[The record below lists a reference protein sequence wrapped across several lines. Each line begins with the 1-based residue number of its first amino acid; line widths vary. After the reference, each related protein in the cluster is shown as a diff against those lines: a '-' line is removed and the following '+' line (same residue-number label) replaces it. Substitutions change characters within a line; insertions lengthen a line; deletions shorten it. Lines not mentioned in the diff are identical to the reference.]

1 MEINADVRPVKGK
14 IIELTER
21 DVKIE
26 FYGRMG
32 MLRVPLRMLICG
44 KHPEVGDEVELKM
57 SYVILKSDGR

>member
-1 MEINADVRPVKGK
+1 MEINADARPIKGK
-14 IIELTER
+14 IIELTDR

-32 MLRVPLRMLICG
+32 MLRVPLRMLICD
-44 KHPEVGDEVELKM
+44 KRPEVGDEVELNM

>member
-1 MEINADVRPVKGK
+1 MEINADVRPIKGK

-32 MLRVPLRMLICG
+32 MLRIPLRMLICD
-44 KHPEVGDEVELKM
+44 KRPEVGDDVELEM
-57 SYVILKSDGR
+57 SYVKLKSDGR